1 MGVHVEITPIKS
13 SIFRQKYLVHGFE
26 ARALKHIPKILYVI
40 CERLVRLCD
49 TGNINS
55 QFCNIYILSK
65 SCSLQCVQ
73 RHKLEAEC
81 DGIRDKVKYLP
92 INKFTDLDVVSDFR
106 LLEEVSKQ
114 VDK

>member
-1 MGVHVEITPIKS
+1 MCPNPGPHCWACDNTA
-13 SIFRQKYLVHGFE
+13 KY
-26 ARALKHIPKILYVI
+26 KCPK
-40 CERLVRLCD
+40 CEVR
-49 TGNINS
+49 
-55 QFCNIYILSK
+55 

-73 RHKLEAEC
+73 RHKTEAEC

-114 VDK
+114 VDKCVVTLDNRTFKKRSSFLGARETS